1 MKWPLHFANNN
12 NNIQK
17 PNQTG
22 GKKKKPLSLNEKA
35 RETTLCLL
43 ACTWQYIL

>member
-1 MKWPLHFANNN
+1 MTFAFC
-12 NNIQK
+12 QQQQQHPETK
-17 PNQTG
+17 PNW

-43 ACTWQYIL
+43 ACT